1 MIPLFFVQA
10 HAEVTITLPDS
21 AEPLLLNGK
30 DITSHQLISQNGPQQ
45 LVFNA
50 RASYREFGQQKRFV
64 SETLIVTFSGE
75 NNHYRVSLPKISSP
89 KSAEKFND
97 VPQIGLTDTQG
108 NKVAYK
114 IDKLLKDGIQIGRNY
129 SEEIKAY
136 NIGQGVA
143 AIAINQPVQ
152 MAPST
157 SSSASSGA
165 ASPAA
170 TSTALAAQQ
179 TTAPQGAQPV
189 GQPTSQP
196 NTQPVSQTGT
206 PRRDQI
212 NVGQMLD
219 FWYEQADEA
228 TREAFKKRIG
238 LIEQA
243 QRDGH

>member
-89 KSAEKFND
+89 KSAEKFNNA
-97 VPQIGLTDTQG
+97 PQISLTDTQG
-108 NKVAYK
+108 NNVTYK
-114 IDKLLKDGIQIGRNY
+114 IDKLLKDGIQIGRDY

-136 NIGQGVA
+136 NMGQGVA
-143 AIAINQPVQ
+143 AIAINQPIQ

-157 SSSASSGA
+157 SNRASSSTSSSEANPAA
-165 ASPAA
+165 AS
-170 TSTALAAQQ
+170 TTLA
-179 TTAPQGAQPV
+179 AQPV

-196 NTQPVSQTGT
+196 STQPVTQTGT

-238 LIEQA
+238 LIEQE

>member
-1 MIPLFFVQA
+1 MKSLIHCLFLIPLFFVQA

-170 TSTALAAQQ
+170 T
-179 TTAPQGAQPV
+179 
-189 GQPTSQP
+189 
-196 NTQPVSQTGT
+196 
-206 PRRDQI
+206 
-212 NVGQMLD
+212 
-219 FWYEQADEA
+219 
-228 TREAFKKRIG
+228 
-238 LIEQA
+238 
-243 QRDGH
+243 

>member
-1 MIPLFFVQA
+1 MKSLIHCLFLIPLFFVQA

-157 SSSASSGA
+157 SSSA
-165 ASPAA
+165 
-170 TSTALAAQQ
+170 
-179 TTAPQGAQPV
+179 
-189 GQPTSQP
+189 
-196 NTQPVSQTGT
+196 
-206 PRRDQI
+206 
-212 NVGQMLD
+212 
-219 FWYEQADEA
+219 
-228 TREAFKKRIG
+228 
-238 LIEQA
+238 
-243 QRDGH
+243 

>member
-64 SETLIVTFSGE
+64 SETLIVTFYGE

-114 IDKLLKDGIQIGRNY
+114 IDKLLKDGIQIGRDY

-136 NIGQGVA
+136 NMGQGVA

-157 SSSASSGA
+157 SSSASGSTSSSA

-170 TSTALAAQQ
+170 TSAAM
-179 TTAPQGAQPV
+179 AAQPV
-189 GQPTSQP
+189 GQPSSQP
-196 NTQPVSQTGT
+196 STQPVTQTGT
-206 PRRDQI
+206 SRRDQI